1 VRNLARNCAVF
12 LSMLA
17 LLAGVSWTFGLTP
30 EGLLDHHWPANDDH
44 PTNWY
49 DTALHPEA
57 R

>member
-1 VRNLARNCAVF
+1 MRNLARNCAVF